1 METGLTERW
10 GQWRRGLSLV
20 ELLVVISVIALL
32 VGLMLPAVQ
41 GAREAARQIT
51 CKNNLRQIGLALH
64 QYHDIHQRLPVG
76 CLEWRGFGGNAAR
89 KQFAW
94 SAMILPQLEQ
104 EPTFSLIDWRLPFDH
119 PANALPASQRISTY
133 ICPNVPPRDRPRG
146 PIHYGGLFG
155 EMIVNRVQNDGMF
168 VYEVAI
174 RFSEC
179 RDGLTNTLIVAED
192 ALSPDPEWIN
202 GRNVFV
208 VAHGVNDPQAW
219 IGDNEIRSLHPGG
232 AMALTAAGSVHFLS
246 DGIEKR
252 VLGSLITRANGET
265 VGLESL

>member
-1 METGLTERW
+1 MLKRQQLQVAGF
-10 GQWRRGLSLV
+10 SLV

-32 VGLMLPAVQ
+32 LALLLPAVQ
-41 GAREAARQIT
+41 GAREAARQIS

-64 QYHDIHQRLPVG
+64 QYHDIHSRLPVG
-76 CLEWRGFGGNAAR
+76 CLEWRGFGSGANR

-104 EPTFSLIDWRLPFDH
+104 EAIFAQIDWRVPFDH
-119 PANALPASQRISTY
+119 ARNAPAAANRIATY
-133 ICPNVPPRDRPRG
+133 TCPNAPPNDRPRG

-155 EMIVNRVQNDGMF
+155 EVIVNRVQNDGMM
-168 VYEVAI
+168 VYEVAM
-174 RFSEC
+174 RFSDC
-179 RDGLTNTLIVAED
+179 RDGLSNTLVVAED

-208 VAHGVNDPQAW
+208 VAHGVNDPDAW

-232 AMALTAAGSVHFLS
+232 AMALTVAGSVHFLANS
-246 DGIEKR
+246 VDKR
-252 VLGSLITRANGET
+252 LLGSLITRANGEP
-265 VGLESL
+265 VDIGAL